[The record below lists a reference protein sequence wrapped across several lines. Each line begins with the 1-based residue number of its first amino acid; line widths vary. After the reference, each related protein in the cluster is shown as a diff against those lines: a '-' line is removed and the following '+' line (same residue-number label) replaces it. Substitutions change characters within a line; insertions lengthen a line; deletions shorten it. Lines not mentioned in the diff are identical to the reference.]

1 MKSITTIASKWRT
14 GFQPVR
20 ADSASRL
27 SAKETTGLKPVGQD
41 RRDACPPASVPLLI
55 VLCLLPYLAMPVC
68 AAEAADPAQKLQAQ
82 LRAALLQVR
91 AAQIETSNAQ
101 AEKAAAERK
110 NADLTAKTTELEK
123 SFATLT
129 KRSNADKTAD
139 DETIA
144 KLNAKIAAKDK
155 LIGEYTA
162 ALDKWK
168 AGYQKAAEVAR
179 SKEDERAK
187 LAAGII
193 VHQRTIADRERKN
206 IALFNTAIE
215 ILDRFQN
222 YALGTALAAREPF
235 IGTTRVKV
243 ENLVQGY
250 KDKILDNRIAAPA
263 KKP

>member
-1 MKSITTIASKWRT
+1 M
-14 GFQPVR
+14 R

-27 SAKETTGLKPVGQD
+27 SAKETTGGKPVGQD
-41 RRDACPPASVPLLI
+41 RRDACPPASVPLRLF
-55 VLCLLPYLAMPVC
+55 LLLSLFFYQAIPLH
-68 AAEAADPAQKLQAQ
+68 AAEAADPAQKLREQ

-91 AAQIETSNAQ
+91 ASQIETSNAQ
-101 AEKAAAERK
+101 AEKAAAEKK
-110 NADLTAKTTELEK
+110 NADLTAKTTDLEK

-129 KRSNADKTAD
+129 KRSNADKTAA

-144 KLNAKIAAKDK
+144 KLNTKIAAQEK
-155 LIGEYTA
+155 LIGEYTE
-162 ALDKWK
+162 ALEKLK
-168 AGYQKAAEVAR
+168 GIYQKTAGVAR
-179 SKEDERAK
+179 SKEEERAK
-187 LAAGII
+187 LAAEII

-206 IALFNTAIE
+206 IALFNTSIE

-222 YALGTALAAREPF
+222 YALGKALAAREPF